1 MNQQESR
8 NQSPHLPQATK
19 SAGDRQRCEI
29 CNKKHGT
36 LGICYAVSSAIGEH
50 ENKTELKLTLQMDQ
64 ATTPLTCEVNFLL

>member
-19 SAGDRQRCEI
+19 SAEDRQHCEI

-36 LGICYAVSSAIGEH
+36 LVICYAVSSAISEH
-50 ENKTELKLTLQMDQ
+50 QNKIELKLSLRMDQ
-64 ATTPLTCEVNFLL
+64 ATTQVHNM